1 MTSKKIE
8 LKLSDGTKLVSW
20 AENYD
25 GYKQIVVGIED
36 DNGELVRDVVIVGEK
51 YHYEEN
57 TDGPVPESGCN
68 VWVFEKED
76 EPMIM
81 EIK

>member
-1 MTSKKIE
+1 MTPKKIE
-8 LKLSDGTKLVSW
+8 IKLSDGARLVSW
-20 AENYD
+20 TEDYD

-36 DNGELVRDVVIVGEK
+36 NDGELVRDVVIVGEK

-57 TDGPVPESGCN
+57 TDGPVPEPGCN

-76 EPMIM
+76 DPVILKIE
-81 EIK
+81 